1 MAAASASAVGS
12 PIELLENA
20 SEGVKSDLAF
30 DFVEHNCKGLTPR
43 RGSSD
48 KFSLSDIPC

>member
-1 MAAASASAVGS
+1 MATAPASAVGS
-12 PIELLENA
+12 PIELLETV
-20 SEGVKSDLAF
+20 SEGVNSDLAF